1 MTLLTRLER
10 KDALSGIPWHIQRN
24 GSWLVWFPTME
35 RCGNRL
41 QSNGAVLFRSFD
53 ITIKS
58 PWFWRKLTAYFRMH
72 FSGLISVKFDAAK
85 TLVDSLPVARPSWSR
100 ATISLPLSSLVY
112 AARLKGSVLDFVA
125 NMAGLVLTRVGL
137 HAELLKKSIETKA
150 SVYWLAW
157 LDE

>member
-1 MTLLTRLER
+1 M
-10 KDALSGIPWHIQRN
+10 
-24 GSWLVWFPTME
+24 
-35 RCGNRL
+35 
-41 QSNGAVLFRSFD
+41 
-53 ITIKS
+53 
-58 PWFWRKLTAYFRMH
+58 
-72 FSGLISVKFDAAK
+72 KFDAAK

-150 SVYWLAW
+150 SVY
-157 LDE
+157 